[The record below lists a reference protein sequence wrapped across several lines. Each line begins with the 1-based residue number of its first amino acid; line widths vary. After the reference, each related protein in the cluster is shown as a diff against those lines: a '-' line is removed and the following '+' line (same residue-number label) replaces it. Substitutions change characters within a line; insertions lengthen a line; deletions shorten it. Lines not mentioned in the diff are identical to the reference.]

1 MKYLV
6 KITPLEPYSFGNDQN
21 FVYPEEQST
30 GKESYFVRSKEIPEQ
45 TTILGL
51 LRYLVLKEHGLLR
64 TDFQYTPEE
73 RQQMKQCIG
82 GRSFSYLEKE
92 KQDFGDIHEISPVFL
107 LNEKEEIL
115 IRNPFHNKAERG
127 YHPMQ
132 MEAGIKTSNGTISL
146 PKPGEYDAKNGYAD
160 GYYNLS
166 TQEIE
171 HGLFHTLVVSGNR
184 KNEKQGS
191 NKDCFFK
198 RELKQLVNMER
209 PEATYSFGV
218 FADVE
223 KLPEKAV
230 GYMGKKKSAFLIE
243 TKEVDDMDLEAKVA
257 ACFADQ
263 EEVWFYALSDLVL
276 LETPVYEE
284 FCIVEEKYQR
294 NLETVHEAGSRLKKV
309 KKSQI
314 RHHLVQSGSVFYK
327 TCSLPLAQENC
338 RQIGYNRVVQLG
350 GR

>member
-21 FVYPEEQST
+21 FVYPEEAST

-51 LRYLVLKEHGLLR
+51 LRYLVLKEYGLLR

-73 RQQMKQCIG
+73 RRQMKHCIG
-82 GRSFSYLEKE
+82 SRSFSYLEKE
-92 KQDFGDIHEISPVFL
+92 KQEFGDIHEISPVFL
-107 LNEKEEIL
+107 LNDKEEIL
-115 IRNPFHNKAERG
+115 IRNPYHNKAERG
-127 YHPMQ
+127 YQPMQ
-132 MEAGIKTSNGTISL
+132 MEAGVETSNGSISL
-146 PKPGEYDAKNGYAD
+146 PKTGEYDTKKGYA
-160 GYYNLS
+160 GGFYNLA

-171 HGLFHTLVVSGNR
+171 HGIFNTIVVSGNR

-191 NKDCFFK
+191 EEGCFFK
-198 RELKQLVNMER
+198 RELKNLKKNY
-209 PEATYSFGV
+209 AFGV

-243 TKEVDDMDLEAKVA
+243 TKEVDSMDLEAKVT

-276 LETPVYEE
+276 SETPVYEE

-294 NLETVHEAGSRLKKV
+294 NLETVYEAGSRLKKL
-309 KKSQI
+309 KKSEV
-314 RHHLVQSGSVFYK
+314 RHHLIQSGSVFYK